1 MTVFNLEFKRNLGG
15 MISWILV
22 FSVLIAVMMVLHSMS
37 DSIFNPETFASRVE
51 AMPALVSGILGLS
64 IAYDLS
70 QPYMFAAYMF
80 QFIMLF
86 SGIYA
91 CIMGARALSGEESR
105 GTIEFLYSL
114 PVSRGSILRQKVCS
128 AALRYVIYSLFLF
141 GVTCVM
147 IWFLNRDMSISG
159 IVIDM
164 IRVFLCQL
172 IIGITYMSIGFF
184 ISALFRSNAESIS
197 VGLALVLITYIVG
210 MLGNIMP
217 HLGFL
222 KLFSPVHA
230 VLPIATLANGFDLI
244 GVALC
249 GICIII
255 TLMLASLRYGKK
267 DFLV

>member
-1 MTVFNLEFKRNLGG
+1 MTVFNLEMKRNMGG
-15 MISWILV
+15 LISWIVV
-22 FSVLIAVMMVLHSMS
+22 FSVMIAVMMVLQSMS
-37 DSIFNPETFASRVE
+37 DSLFNPETFASRVE
-51 AMPALVSGILGLS
+51 AMPAIVSGILGLS

-80 QFIMLF
+80 QFVMLF

-91 CIMGARALSGEESR
+91 CMMGARALSGEESR

-114 PVSRGSILRQKVCS
+114 PLSRGSILRQKV
-128 AALRYVIYSLFLF
+128 AAAAVRYIIYCIVLFA
-141 GVTCVM
+141 VTCGM

-164 IRVFLCQL
+164 IRVFICQL
-172 IIGITYMSIGFF
+172 IIGFTYMSFGFL

-197 VGLALVLITYIVG
+197 VALAFVLITHIVG

-222 KLFSPVHA
+222 KLLSPVHA
-230 VLPIATLANGFDLI
+230 VLPIETLINGFDLI
-244 GVALC
+244 GAALC
-249 GICIII
+249 GVAIVA
-255 TLMLASLRYGKK
+255 TLLLASIRYGKK